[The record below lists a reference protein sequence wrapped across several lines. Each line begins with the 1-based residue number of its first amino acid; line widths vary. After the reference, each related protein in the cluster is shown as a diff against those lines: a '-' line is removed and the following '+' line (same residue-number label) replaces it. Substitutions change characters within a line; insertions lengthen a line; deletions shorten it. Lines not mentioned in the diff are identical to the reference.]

1 MKRLLVVLCLVGA
14 AAPASAD
21 VFIPRARVITA
32 PEVHLAS
39 VRRVGTDAPTADAE
53 AVLREARAELT
64 GQRGRIN
71 QCLRG
76 LNLSRDPL
84 ERSARSFSGRLVF
97 SRSGRPSLH
106 IDRVRG
112 LPAPA
117 RACIEEGV
125 RAVAVRTAPR
135 GRVEIRFSYTLT
147 GGS

>member
-1 MKRLLVVLCLVGA
+1 MKRLLVVLCLLGV

-21 VFIPRARVITA
+21 IVIPRARVIAA
-32 PEVHLAS
+32 PEIHLAS

-53 AVLREARAELT
+53 AVLREARAAL
-64 GQRGRIN
+64 GAQRGRIQ

-76 LNLSRDPL
+76 VNLSRDPL
-84 ERSARSFSGRLVF
+84 ERRTRSFTGRLVF
-97 SRSGRPSLH
+97 SRSGRPSVH
-106 IDRVRG
+106 VDRVRG

-125 RAVAVRTAPR
+125 RAIAVRTAPR
-135 GRVEIRFSYTLT
+135 GRVEIRFSYTLS